1 MANPPVRSLS
11 RFSVSKAT
19 PPINLGDVGAQAIQM
34 GAMTVDQEEALVKLL
49 VQRGVPE
56 EQARSLDS
64 KTLRGLMDELQ
75 QVMGRNASPNAPG
88 PMSGLGVGRNPDF
101 NPEDLIEGED
111 GRVRIKES
119 GFPSMPFVTKPDPDI
134 RQYPTGK
141 TALQEFLDAA
151 LMRTSRWEDSGQP
164 TSFNI
169 SKGQRRYSE
178 SATSPDRP
186 TTALFRNALYDQ
198 TLGVRQELVQW
209 WNNTPNEDPV
219 KREIIQR
226 LVDENPVPTSRDRLG
241 DVQATPMNMEVQEIL
256 GALQGR
262 WTGTRMNTIADV
274 HGGETD
280 GAGINRDFTAAVYD
294 SKEDG
299 GGFNTAGYEPD
310 TDAIDDKLDA
320 HAAGDVSSAEE
331 ISYQKVMDEMMRAD
345 GLVVNPDPS
354 QVPLGLDDTRAWDQ
368 RAPGNI
374 VPKSEYQAPM
384 VGVDESKFKRPRM
397 TDRRWRDP
405 ERQNVVVPKTIRR
418 DINPEMIAQFRRQ
431 SLEQAVIQSKPE
443 LTGMDLSNISEEAL
457 RRLVPDYQDPRAPSG
472 GTYQMPQ
479 VMSHTM
485 MGTIGDTGQ
494 PRTIR
499 DFVPRSMNRYLT
511 DAELAQK
518 ALDSSVSMDTVRRF
532 KYGFGGSDV
541 NADTPVKVDE
551 AGNIIEGEDLSGVEG
566 TRGFRTDGRKT
577 MIEKLDESPKA
588 NQDGGLAMVTERDK
602 HLIYK
607 DPGTGQWVKLP
618 QELHGGEIGSHLPSG
633 LSVMPPQGVSDA
645 PTMREFLIEQA
656 KEMGVKPIAVE
667 DPDAPGGWRLFNHAT
682 DMPSP
687 DTWIAKL
694 RKKTDEAGVETD
706 EIVPW
711 NANQHRLTDAFLPRE
726 GVTAGGILG
735 RGPGTD
741 GLKESDKFENLAEW
755 RDRQPFY
762 DLENP
767 VVDVNFHYYS
777 PDTGDSKGLSEK
789 LMQQGNFSQQ
799 NSGFDAD
806 PASTNRINS
815 DFITQGERF
824 NSIIN
829 TIISDPWATG
839 SVETLWSMIGG
850 RYNPLDLN
858 DAKTASTFGRMED
871 NPSWTPEQNSQAK
884 IDDRLN
890 QIVQLVQKRA
900 PHIFQGDNA
909 TSKMDAVRHAFENTF
924 QAGVANPERRAGV
937 WVDRAGEDPE
947 SLDLRQN
954 PRMIGREHPS
964 QRMQNSD
971 EPRAGASEEEKAS
984 WTPPSGAGSKN
995 AINSWRPEWNSM
1007 WAQLPE
1013 WVREKIAANP
1023 RTMEILNKAEPGL
1036 ADIYS
1041 MPGYPSVTDSSRKL
1055 QGLPNQQGMPYGQ
1068 GVIDRIRK
1076 YMEDGKRPLPSDW
1089 GKDPTAGS
1097 SVTTQGELP
1106 AQQSATQFG
1115 PGGKPFDHI
1124 HSSQWGALQDSD
1136 AMEDVLGPTKEGYSK
1151 LRRGEPAD
1159 RMDANNNT
1167 LNNLYMADPD
1177 PANKLSP
1184 DEKKALEAIID
1195 FKNRPAREVHDALDV
1210 FDSLKQE
1217 AASDPSLKD
1226 AFDHF
1231 NSQIKGVSKAAKKHA
1246 ATWINDPTGQG
1257 QAPNPAAQANGGTAT
1272 PEDKAAKLRDLQLRQ
1287 LEQMANRIQKDVANG
1302 KQGRVAL
1309 DDVLRQIEAL
1319 KNGSTAAPAPPSPAP
1334 SDPAGTS
1341 KLDNAAAPTVS
1352 GPAYTEDP
1360 SWPHAPGQDFKWTRV
1375 ANKKRPS
1382 ETRTIAEWMES
1393 DPKYIRQIL
1402 KNREWRRAYFNA
1414 HQDSLGDLF
1423 GQIDEAYQKHFTDS
1437 IAAAEAK
1444 GPQPGSQA
1452 PAPDQTGTPSP
1463 SPQPNQQ
1470 PAPKLI
1476 PRDAFAAVTGIPV
1489 DKLDAMEAAGQIVP
1503 QVVNGE
1509 KFYTPDALKQVA
1521 NQGGTPNPAPKPDP
1535 VDTPDPNAGKPDQ
1548 NAGQPE
1554 PEGEKVGDEDA
1565 NQAAADAERIRLENE
1580 AAAKKLA
1587 DEAAAK
1593 KLADEEAERIRQEQ
1607 EAAKGEEGEEGEEV
1621 DEEESEAEQAGTP
1634 QPPNP
1639 QPKKTWSSRA
1649 GDAASLVT
1657 GNKGRIAA
1665 VGAGGAGLIAA
1676 SQLVRMAGAP
1686 PNPYAMPQGGGNSES
1701 IPPLFGAPTEG
1712 EDPSQIFTPD
1722 SGRGGYTKPFSQM
1735 TPAERIRYIRF
1746 DPDRMTPQTLQRP
1759 T

>member
-34 GAMTVDQEEALVKLL
+34 GAMTVDQQEAMIKLL

-101 NPEDLIEGED
+101 NPDDLIEGED
-111 GRVRIKES
+111 GRVRIKEN
-119 GFPSMPFVTKPDPDI
+119 GFPHMPFVTKPDPDI

-280 GAGINRDFTAAVYD
+280 GAGIDRDFTTAVYD

-331 ISYQKVMDEMMRAD
+331 ISYQKVADEMMRAD

-431 SLEQAVIQSKPE
+431 SLEQAVIQAKPE

-541 NADTPVKVDE
+541 NADIPVKVDE

-577 MIEKLDESPKA
+577 MIEKLDESAKA
-588 NQDGGLAMVTERDK
+588 SQDGGLAMVTERDK

-618 QELHGGEIGSHLPSG
+618 KDLQGGEIGSHLPSG

-687 DTWIAKL
+687 KTWIAKL
-694 RKKTDEAGVETD
+694 NKKTDEAGVETD

-711 NANQHRLTDAFLPRE
+711 NANQHRLTDAFIPRE

-829 TIISDPWATG
+829 TIVSDPWATG

-900 PHIFQGDNA
+900 PHLFQGDNA

-937 WVDRAGEDPE
+937 WVEPAGEDPE

-971 EPRAGASEEEKAS
+971 EPRAGASEEETAAWAAS
-984 WTPPSGAGSKN
+984 RQKRIDYQNARDRQAEARDAQRNDPSVVVPEIPPELEPPANPMLRGVKDGWREEWESEWSG
-995 AINSWRPEWNSM
+995 
-1007 WAQLPE
+1007 LPE
-1013 WVREKIAANP
+1013 WVKELR
-1023 RTMEILNKAEPGL
+1023 RSGRQGEIELGKQQPGL
-1036 ADIYS
+1036 ADMYA
-1041 MPGYPSVTDSSRKL
+1041 MPGYPQPTEDYADTMRGFSFRRPMREIGP
-1055 QGLPNQQGMPYGQ
+1055 QNQT
-1068 GVIDRIRK
+1068 VIDRIRGYLESK
-1076 YMEDGKRPLPSDW
+1076 NQPYTGRPIPMDW

-1097 SVTTQGELP
+1097 TSTTQGELP
-1106 AQQSATQFG
+1106 LQPGSG
-1115 PGGKPFDHI
+1115 PTMRPGSRPFDHT
-1124 HSSQWGALQDSD
+1124 HSSQWGALTDSD

-1167 LNNLYMADPD
+1167 LNNLYMANPD

-1184 DEKKALEAIID
+1184 DEKKALESILD

-1217 AASDPSLKD
+1217 AASDPGLKE

-1231 NSQIKGVSKAAKKHA
+1231 NSQIKGVNKAAKKHA
-1246 ATWINDPTGQG
+1246 ATWINDPTG
-1257 QAPNPAAQANGGTAT
+1257 
-1272 PEDKAAKLRDLQLRQ
+1272 
-1287 LEQMANRIQKDVANG
+1287 
-1302 KQGRVAL
+1302 
-1309 DDVLRQIEAL
+1309 
-1319 KNGSTAAPAPPSPAP
+1319 TAAPAPAGPSPAPSPEPSPAP

-1352 GPAYTEDP
+1352 GPTYTEDP

-1444 GPQPGSQA
+1444 GPQPGPQG

-1521 NQGGTPNPAPKPDP
+1521 QQGPSPNTNTPPPPPDP
-1535 VDTPDPNAGKPDQ
+1535 VDTPDPNAGK
-1548 NAGQPE
+1548 PE

-1565 NQAAADAERIRLENE
+1565 NQAAADAEKIRLENE

-1587 DEAAAK
+1587 EDA
-1593 KLADEEAERIRQEQ
+1593 EAERIRQEQ
-1607 EAAKGEEGEEGEEV
+1607 KDAEGEEGEEGDDGEEGEEGEEV
-1621 DEEESEAEQAGTP
+1621 DEEESEAEQVGTP

-1639 QPKKTWSSRA
+1639 KPKKTWSSRV
-1649 GDAASLVT
+1649 GDAAGLVT

-1701 IPPLFGAPTEG
+1701 IPPLFGALTES
-1712 EDPSQIFTPD
+1712 EDPSQIFMPD